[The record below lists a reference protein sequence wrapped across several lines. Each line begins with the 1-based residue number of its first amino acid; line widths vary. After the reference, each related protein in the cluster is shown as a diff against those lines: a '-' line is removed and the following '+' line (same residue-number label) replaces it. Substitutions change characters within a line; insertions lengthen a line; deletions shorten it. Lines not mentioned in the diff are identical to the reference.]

1 MPFLLLIHITPRFC
15 HNRIMKLII
24 KNNLRANRLA
34 FVSFLVAGI
43 IKPLIQSLGKEFSS
57 LVKLICA
64 RHTKFQPLFPGC
76 VATQLS
82 HPGAA
87 QSEKVRAKKQ
97 NFSLLNFYSTSFL
110 CSLRYTPPTLTNVR
124 WPRSSAPSSLE
135 DRAPS
140 SVLLTIYS
148 PPEH

>member
-1 MPFLLLIHITPRFC
+1 
-15 HNRIMKLII
+15 MKLII

-82 HPGAA
+82 HPGTA
-87 QSEKVRAKKQ
+87 QPEKGKSKEAKLRFAQ
-97 NFSLLNFYSTSFL
+97 LLQHVVPL
-110 CSLRYTPPTLTNVR
+110 QPALHPPTLTSLC

-135 DRAPS
+135 SRAPS